1 MAFNFFKKIFSYDL
15 EKVRLELYRDY
26 LNSGM
31 DRVQAYQMAYN
42 VSYEEALEI
51 IKKENYDF
59 LINSGLSDKDAR
71 KMAYREVDEDEK
83 TL

>member
-1 MAFNFFKKIFSYDL
+1 MAFDFLKKVFSYDI

-31 DRVQAYQMAYN
+31 DKVQAYQIAYN
-42 VSYEEALEI
+42 VSYEEALEV
-51 IKKENYDF
+51 IKKENYQF
-59 LINSGLSDKDAR
+59 LIDSGLSDKDAR